1 MKGTYKIRPYFDT
14 YVVYGTG
21 DSSWN
26 PKAMLVLNEVGY
38 TIFTL
43 LEKNASVESIVD
55 TLTNEYDV
63 TNETALND
71 TLAFIEILKKKNM
84 I

>member
-26 PKAMLVLNEVGY
+26 PNAMLVLNEVGY

-43 LEKNASVESIVD
+43 LEKDASVEEIVS
-55 TLTNEYDV
+55 TLTEEYEVSSD
-63 TNETALND
+63 TALKD
-71 TLAFIEILKKKNM
+71 TQGFIEILKKKNM
-84 I
+84 Y